1 MYIIISRYE
10 WKLAKT
16 ANANRSLKESSLDIL
31 ISDWTIDSRF
41 LAQANDKVY
50 AINDQFWIRKCENSG
65 VKILNS

>member
-16 ANANRSLKESSLDIL
+16 ANANRSLKESNLDIL

-50 AINDQFWIRKCENSG
+50 TINGQF
-65 VKILNS
+65 